1 MSVDIQTVQLTD
13 KDLEDI
19 RKEARKLEIDEIK
32 KQLRDKALADER
44 ARLRAAVDPSEETR
58 SITIDLAEFA
68 DRITID
74 GRMYVH
80 GQTYVVPKR
89 LYDVLQEA
97 MFRTQQ
103 HEHEISGRARTQF
116 KPRLPVNL
124 RPGLEGLP
132 ATSLVRAAG
141 GI

>member
-1 MSVDIQTVQLTD
+1 MSIDIQKIELSSKELD
-13 KDLEDI
+13 EI
-19 RKEARKLEIDEIK
+19 RKEAQKLEIDEIK

-44 ARLRAAVDPSEETR
+44 ARLRAVVDPTEEMR

-80 GQTYVVPKR
+80 GQTYMVPKR
-89 LYDVLQEA
+89 LYDVLQEQ

-103 HEHEISGRARTQF
+103 HEHEISGRAKTQF
-116 KPRLPVNL
+116 KPRLPIQL
-124 RPGLEGLP
+124 RPGVEGMP
-132 ATSLVRAAG
+132 ASALMRAVG
-141 GI
+141 GV